1 VRDRVTVSMRACA
14 RHASAVSQRAATTH
28 DVGVTSL
35 LCVAG
40 DWHADKRHTT
50 VEFGRVQPSLSIL
63 PENCRTCGARVAVPG
78 SDTHTC
84 HNTLNTSHDIT
95 RRAEHTGAHRA
106 VFSETACSRL
116 FAVTRRCGMGDVSEM
131 SPRCLLE
138 SEPAAA
144 ARVDEMRS
152 DASACNWRAVGGRAR
167 FGRARHQGLPGP
179 IRAKRRAKRLGR
191 QKDVTQ
197 ESEVVMHESSYP
209 SHSMHESSY
218 PSHTVG

>member
-1 VRDRVTVSMRACA
+1 MWQATGTHTRGTRLWS
-14 RHASAVSQRAATTH
+14 SA
-28 DVGVTSL
+28 
-35 LCVAG
+35 
-40 DWHADKRHTT
+40 
-50 VEFGRVQPSLSIL
+50 RVQPSLSIL

-167 FGRARHQGLPGP
+167 CGRARHQGLPGP

-191 QKDVTQ
+191 QKDLTQ